1 VSIEA
6 CGSDPYGAYFIMKWF
21 LVVIVFFAFTCAGAA
36 QSLNAILSRMDA
48 TAPSFKGITAKLRM
62 VTHTAI
68 LNDDSTQ
75 NGMLHMRRL
84 KPGEVRALIN
94 FTDEKDK
101 HTVAFGDRTVKMYYP
116 NLNLVQV
123 YDLGKNAKLIDQ
135 YLLLGFGSSGK
146 DLQNSY
152 EIKEAGTESING
164 KKATKLE
171 LIPKSKDALERLA
184 KAELWFPEDADYPV
198 QQKFYQPNGNFTVV
212 TYSDFELNP
221 SFNQKELEL
230 NTPPEVKTDHQH

>member
-1 VSIEA
+1 VTEPA
-6 CGSDPYGAYFIMKWF
+6 CGSDPDVTHLTMKWPS
-21 LVVIVFFAFTCAGAA
+21 VVVAFFVFTCAGAA

-75 NGMLHMRRL
+75 NGVLHMRRL

-146 DLQNSY
+146 DLKSSY
-152 EIKEAGTESING
+152 EIKEGGTESVNG
-164 KKATKLE
+164 TKTTKLE
-171 LIPKSKDALERLA
+171 MTPKSKDALERLA
-184 KAELWFPEDADYPV
+184 KAELWIPENGDYPV
-198 QQKFYQPNGNFTVV
+198 QQKFYQPNGNFTLV

-230 NTPPEVKTDHQH
+230 DTPPGVKTEHQH